1 MKSIRCFSAVLSI
14 ALFCAGHP
22 ASAQDV
28 KMYLKAVSVKQGAF
42 KAPPGKIEALG
53 EGYIPLTNV
62 SFNEQTPADAS
73 HYKDKGVTQRQ
84 TLKVTKPV
92 DASSPQFLAASMNHE
107 AFTSVILKFVKP
119 EKTGREVVFM
129 TLTLTGAS
137 ISDFSQNANSEII
150 SFKYTEMKLD
160 EPAAK

>member
-14 ALFCAGHP
+14 ALCYSGHP

-42 KAPPGKIEALG
+42 KAPPGRFEVVG

-62 SFNEQTPADAS
+62 SFNEQTPADAP

-92 DASSPQFLAASMNHE
+92 DASSPQFLSASMNNE

-119 EKTGREVVFM
+119 EKAGKEVVFM

-137 ISDFSQNANSEII
+137 ISDFRQNGNSETI

-160 EPAAK
+160 EPAAR